1 MCAAPE
7 GNDTTCEEFART
19 DLELHIH
26 HDPNLGTERQQF
38 KSILEIPRR
47 HQNTQEYDVCPFVSV
62 FSSFMAS
69 GCIIIIFILG
79 PRRFIRCCSNM
90 IM

>member
-1 MCAAPE
+1 MCASPE
-7 GNDTTCEEFART
+7 GNDTTCELWVAT

-62 FSSFMAS
+62 FSSFMAAS
-69 GCIIIIFILG
+69 EPASSSFSSLG
-79 PRRFIRCCSNM
+79 LEDLYDAAQTW
-90 IM
+90 